1 MTSLRF
7 VEQLRDLVGG
17 VEVVLSDIWGV
28 VHNGLESF
36 PEACA
41 ALHSYRQQGGTVIL
55 ITNAPRPA
63 DSVQRQLR
71 KLGVADETYDAIV
84 SSGDLT
90 RHFVA
95 DHPGK
100 KIYWVGPDRDSS
112 IHRGLDAVMTPLE
125 AADYIICTGLFDDET
140 ESAEDYRAMLTQALE
155 RKLPLICANPDIV
168 VERGDRLIYCAGAVA
183 ELYRELGGEVIFY
196 GKPHRPIYER
206 AMQLAAERRGHAS
219 RAQQGAG
226 DRRFRPHGSRRRP
239 WFRDRLPVRHPRHP
253 CRGIRRGR
261 PARPGLGEGI
271 VRPPAPRPDAGVA
284 VVRRRLLPQNA
295 RRHARESGYPVRRG
309 LSFSSLT
316 SLEYWVA
323 RVEPGDDSCASRE
336 VMALTPSPYPE
347 RPPRSW
353 SSASRR

>member
-7 VEQLRDLVGG
+7 AERLSDLVTG
-17 VEVVLSDIWGV
+17 VEVILSDIWGV

-36 PEACA
+36 PEACE
-41 ALHSYRQQGGTVIL
+41 ALHTYRQRGGTVIL

-100 KIYWVGPDRDSS
+100 KMFWLGPERDSS
-112 IHRGLDAVMTPLE
+112 IYRGLDAVTAPLE
-125 AADYIICTGLFDDET
+125 QADYIVCTGLFDDET
-140 ESAEDYRAMLTQALE
+140 ESAEDYRAMMLQARE
-155 RKLPLICANPDIV
+155 HKLPLVCANPDIV

-206 AMQLAAERRGHAS
+206 AMALAAERRGHPAPLDRVLAIGDS
-219 RAQQGAG
+219 VRTDLTGA
-226 DRRFRPHGSRRRP
+226 HG
-239 WFRDRLPVRHPRHP
+239 FGIDCLFVT
-253 CRGIRRGR
+253 RGIHSEDF
-261 PARPGLGEGI
+261 EGI
-271 VRPPAPRPDAGVA
+271 DQLDPASVKELFGHPPKA
-284 VVRRRLLPQNA
+284 LI
-295 RRHARESGYPVRRG
+295 RE
-309 LSFSSLT
+309 LK
-316 SLEYWVA
+316 W
-323 RVEPGDDSCASRE
+323 
-336 VMALTPSPYPE
+336 
-347 RPPRSW
+347 
-353 SSASRR
+353 

>member
-7 VEQLRDLVGG
+7 AEQFRDLVDG

-36 PEACA
+36 PEACE
-41 ALHSYRQQGGTVIL
+41 ALHTYRQRGGVVIL

-90 RHFVA
+90 RHFIA

-100 KIYWVGPDRDSS
+100 KIFWLGPERDSS

-125 AADYIICTGLFDDET
+125 QADYIVCTGPFDDET
-140 ESAEDYRAMLTQALE
+140 ETPEDYRAMLLQALE
-155 RKLPLICANPDIV
+155 RKLTFICANPDIV
-168 VERGDRLIYCAGAVA
+168 VERGDRLIYCAGAIA

-206 AMQLAAERRGHAS
+206 AMALAAE
-219 RAQQGAG
+219 
-226 DRRFRPHGSRRRP
+226 
-239 WFRDRLPVRHPRHP
+239 
-253 CRGIRRGR
+253 CRGRT
-261 PARPGLGEGI
+261 
-271 VRPPAPRPDAGVA
+271 
-284 VVRRRLLPQNA
+284 
-295 RRHARESGYPVRRG
+295 
-309 LSFSSLT
+309 T
-316 SLEYWVA
+316 SLD
-323 RVEPGDDSCASRE
+323 RVLAIGDSVRTDLTGALGFGIDCLFVTRGIHSEQFEGLDQLDAASVKE
-336 VMALTPSPYPE
+336 LFGH
-347 RPPRSW
+347 PPRALMRELKW
-353 SSASRR
+353 